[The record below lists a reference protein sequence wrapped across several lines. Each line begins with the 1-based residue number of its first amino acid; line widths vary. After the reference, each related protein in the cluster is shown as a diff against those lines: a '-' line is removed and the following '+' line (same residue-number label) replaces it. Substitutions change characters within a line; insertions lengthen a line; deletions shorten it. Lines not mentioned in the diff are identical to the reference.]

1 MPCTKDQLIAAINSF
16 ASARTTGDVP
26 LMQMAADVLTK
37 LVDTLEFSE
46 PEPEEA
52 KETES

>member
-26 LMQMAADVLTK
+26 LMQMAADALTQ

-46 PEPEEA
+46 PEPQPEEA
-52 KETES
+52 ED

>member
-1 MPCTKDQLIAAINSF
+1 MPCTKAELIAAINSF

-46 PEPEEA
+46 PEPEEEA
-52 KETES
+52 AE